1 MLSPTHLRREG
12 EDYEAQILSKAVKA
26 GRRTYFFDVRATRGD
41 DYFLTITESRTT
53 ATRYSSTRRIFR
65 NSPTD
70 CTRSSSSSAAARH
83 APSRRNSPFRSVSER
98 AEIGRRPGS
107 AVRCAEAQRQLPGG
121 GGRFPRTGCPRTCR
135 GEGKRPAAVVWDEC
149 APCAARHS
157 ERSGADCGKSLR
169 DGGLSA
175 RDVPGPCRRE
185 RENVRQRR
193 TQAGAKKRQA
203 PEKLMKT

>member
-41 DYFLTITESRTT
+41 DYFLTITESRKIT
-53 ATRYSSTRRIFR
+53 APDGTSSYDRHKIFLYKEDFR

-98 AEIGRRPGS
+98 AEIGHRPGS
-107 AVRCAEAQRQLPGG
+107 AVRCAGVRRQLPGG
-121 GGRFPRTGCPRTCR
+121 GG
-135 GEGKRPAAVVWDEC
+135 
-149 APCAARHS
+149 
-157 ERSGADCGKSLR
+157 
-169 DGGLSA
+169 GLSA
-175 RDVPGPCRRE
+175 
-185 RENVRQRR
+185 
-193 TQAGAKKRQA
+193 
-203 PEKLMKT
+203 